1 MKKRCVIIKAESN
14 GGFDM
19 AGECELRELL
29 KVELYQLKEEGREI
43 DIDYWLNE
51 INACNNEKA
60 KLMEVYSKLC
70 ELPVKADFP
79 YTEPSELDEICSESD
94 INKLPDDK
102 YQEIDADYF
111 RGAWL
116 GRCIGCAF
124 GQPVEG
130 WSSENIINWYKAAGK
145 YPITYFV
152 PTVSGENRSQHPSS
166 DENLCG
172 MPLDDDTRFT
182 VINYLL
188 LCKKGYEVDSWD
200 VAEHWIRTLPYR
212 YVFTAETQSY
222 LNFINL
228 DECTHWRK
236 PENAVDIMRRERV
249 SSYLNPYREWIGA
262 QIRCDAFAYVA
273 AGMPKLAS
281 RLAHTDAFFTHV
293 KNGIYGE
300 MFFAALI
307 SAAFTEKNVDK
318 CFETALSV
326 IPKKSRFYEEAVR
339 ARKLAESDMPRDEL
353 IKALLDNTYNW
364 VHTINN
370 ATFCIAAIMR
380 YKNDFRNA
388 VAFAIECG
396 CDTDCNGATVGSFM
410 GALLGEGGIPEDL
423 ASAMRDT
430 FSIGISPYDN
440 YSIRKFADEV
450 KAMHRDLNN

>member
-1 MKKRCVIIKAESN
+1 
-14 GGFDM
+14 M

-29 KVELYQLKEEGREI
+29 RAELDQLKEEGKTVDREFWLKEI
-43 DIDYWLNE
+43 D
-51 INACNNEKA
+51 ACNNEKE
-60 KLMEVYSKLC
+60 KLMAVYARLC
-70 ELPVKADFP
+70 DLPTRDDYP
-79 YTEPSELDEICSESD
+79 YNEPSELEEIYAESD
-94 INKLPDDK
+94 INTLPDDK
-102 YQEIDADYF
+102 LENIDHDYF

-130 WSSENIINWYKAAGK
+130 WASENIIKWYKAAGK
-145 YPITYFV
+145 YPISYFV
-152 PTVSGENRSQHPSS
+152 PTVSGEDRSKHPSS

-188 LCKKGYEVDSWD
+188 LGKKGYDVDSWD
-200 VAEHWIRTLPYR
+200 VAEHWTHTLPFR
-212 YVFTAETQSY
+212 YVFTAETQGY

-228 DECTHWRK
+228 DQCTHWSK
-236 PENAVDIMRRERV
+236 PSNAVDIMRREKV

-273 AGMPKLAS
+273 AGMPRLAS
-281 RLAHTDAFFTHV
+281 KLAHTDAYFTHV

-307 SAAFTEKNVDK
+307 SAAFTEKNIDK
-318 CFETALSV
+318 CFKTALAV

-339 ARKLAESDMPRDEL
+339 AKALAESDISRDEL
-353 IKALLDNTYNW
+353 IKALLDNTYSW

-370 ATFCIAAIMR
+370 ATFCIAAIAR
-380 YKNDFRNA
+380 YKNDFREA
-388 VAFAIECG
+388 VAFAVECG

-410 GALLGEGGIPEDL
+410 GALLGEKGIPKDL
-423 ASAMRDT
+423 SDAMRDT

-450 KAMHRDLNN
+450 KEMHEKLNA